1 MKGREFFKD
10 LVSVDIETTGRDS
23 LSDKIWS
30 MGFARRNSG
39 RELFINSL
47 GSNDQQAYLD
57 FMMRSSAD
65 FTQAQLDRGSLT
77 PFFDSLK
84 SNQAMSPGIAAQ
96 ELTRELSQQKAVLI
110 QNHNFENS
118 FLGQMLQ
125 NEGIQKPDM
134 RYFTRTE
141 GFSDDGKFLYTPPA
155 ATSGRANAQYNFEK
169 YLETKNPVDRRAA
182 EHAFM
187 SVAETYEKEF
197 TSPTRKGSFVI
208 DLMDITK
215 ATYAQASQLGLIDP
229 EYMTTGTSVDF
240 LSRNLMQFGE
250 EQHTALD
257 DAQRQVKIFDRL
269 NDLRYKMKTGTM
281 SMDDYQVM
289 SRIAKAQPEEAQNS
303 FFKAVKNTL
312 EEIDTEGRTRVLGLR
327 QTPSYNNPIVI
338 YANTQNG
345 GTESHELARANYGKA
360 MNTNDW
366 KIAFAN
372 VHKRYSRLGRI
383 EAVGKQYG
391 QSDFYHGLE
400 KQSNNADRIKFI
412 EEFRKNNGGMKLT
425 NWKQRNVFQKI
436 ADVTTKQKIG
446 GSLAVTA
453 GGLFLINEL
462 SKQEGKPMP
471 KKKIQ
476 DPNPYHGTGFYDF
489 QNIKRHHEL

>member
-1 MKGREFFKD
+1 MIGREFFKD

-23 LSDKIWS
+23 MSDKIWS
-30 MGFARRNSG
+30 MGFARRNAG
-39 RELFINSL
+39 RELFVNSL
-47 GSNDQQAYLD
+47 KSNDPNTYLE
-57 FMMRSSAD
+57 FMMRSQAD

-77 PFFDSLK
+77 PFFDAVK
-84 SNQAMSPGIAAQ
+84 NNKAMQPSKAAN
-96 ELTRELSQQKAVLI
+96 ELVRELSQQKAVLI
-110 QNHNFENS
+110 QNHNFENQ

-125 NEGIQKPDM
+125 QEGIQKPDM

-141 GFSDDGKFLYTPPA
+141 GFQDDGKFLYTPPA

-169 YLETKNPVDRRAA
+169 YLDSKNPNDRRAA

-187 SVAETYEKEF
+187 GVAETYEKEMA
-197 TSPTRKGSFVI
+197 SPTRKGSFVI

-240 LSRNLMQFGE
+240 LQRNLMQFGE

-269 NDLRYKMKTGTM
+269 NDLRYKMKSGTM
-281 SMDDYQVM
+281 GLDDYSTMQ
-289 SRIAKAQPEEAQNS
+289 RIAKAQPEEAQNS
-303 FFKAVKNTL
+303 FFKALKNTL

-338 YANTQNG
+338 YANTRNG
-345 GTESHELARANYGKA
+345 GVEQHELARANYGKA
-360 MNTNDW
+360 MNTDDW

-372 VHKRYSRLGRI
+372 VHKRYQRLGRI
-383 EAVGKQYG
+383 DAVGKQYQ
-391 QSDFYHGLE
+391 QSDFYGKME
-400 KQSNNADRIKFI
+400 KMASNSDRIKFI
-412 EEFRKNNGGMKLT
+412 DEFRKNNGGMKVT
-425 NWKQRNVFQKI
+425 SWKQRNVFQKI
-436 ADVTTKQKIG
+436 ADVTTKQKVAG
-446 GSLAVTA
+446 QLAVVA
-453 GGLFLINEL
+453 GGLFLVNEL
-462 SKQEGKPMP
+462 QKSEDKPIP